1 MEEENA
7 IFPRQKLIRLLVPLF
22 IEQILAVTISIAD
35 TMMVASCGETAVSA
49 VSLVAQINILII
61 YMFSALAA
69 GGAVVSAQYIGRK
82 DLQNARI
89 TAKQLLYLCTAVS
102 TVIAVV
108 IVSFRGPLLGAV
120 YGNIEKDVMDS
131 CKIYLFFTAIDYP
144 FIAIYNTCAAL
155 FRSNGNSRVSM
166 LISTLMNGIN
176 MAGNAYF
183 IYVAGLGVAGAA
195 IATLI
200 SRIVGATI
208 ILSLML
214 RPRDGMYIEK
224 VYQPVVRWDM
234 IKRILKIGVPNG
246 MENSMFQFGKLIVA
260 SMITTFGTSAIAAN
274 AVCNNISTFAIMPGT
289 AIGLGMVTVVGQC
302 VGAEEYGQA
311 IKYTRKLMTYMYIGM
326 FIMNM
331 TIFFAASQV
340 LRLYNLSPE
349 AYAGAYHILRIYT
362 FISAAIWPIAFGL
375 PNALRASGDTRFTMV
390 ISIVSMWVFRI
401 GCSYLLALGFGL
413 KLDGVWFGMYID
425 WVFRSSIFILRFAR
439 GKWKEKRVI

>member
-1 MEEENA
+1 MEENQ

-49 VSLVAQINILII
+49 VSLVSQINILII

-69 GGAVVSAQYIGRK
+69 GGAVVSAQYIGRR
-82 DLQNARI
+82 DLTNARI
-89 TAKQLLYLCTAVS
+89 TAKQLLYLCTGVAA
-102 TVIAVV
+102 VIAAV
-108 IVSFRGPLLGAV
+108 IVIFRGPLLKGIYGSVETAV
-120 YGNIEKDVMDS
+120 LEQ
-131 CKIYLFFTAIDYP
+131 CKIYLFYTAVDYP
-144 FIAIYNTCAAL
+144 FIAVYNTCAAL

-176 MAGNAYF
+176 LAGNAYF
-183 IYVAGLGVAGAA
+183 IYVAGWGVAGAA

-200 SRIVGATI
+200 SRVIGAAI
-208 ILSLML
+208 ILTLML

-234 IKRILKIGVPNG
+234 IKRILKVGVPNG
-246 MENSMFQFGKLIVA
+246 MENSMFQFGKLLVA
-260 SMITTFGTSAIAAN
+260 RMITTFGTAAIAAN

-302 VGAEEYGQA
+302 VGAEEYDQA
-311 IKYTRKLMTYMYIGM
+311 VKYTRKLMTYMYIGM

-331 TIFFAASQV
+331 TIFIAASPV
-340 LRLYNLSPE
+340 LRLYNLSTE
-349 AYAGAYHILRIYT
+349 AYASAYHILRFYT
-362 FISAAIWPIAFGL
+362 FVSAAIWPIAFGL

-390 ISIVSMWVFRI
+390 ISILSMWIFRI

-413 KLDGVWFGMYID
+413 KLDGVWYGMYID
-425 WVFRSSIFILRFAR
+425 WVFRSTIFIIRFAR